1 MSQGFIVQT
10 IAMAAEPVITRR
22 DRLPPA
28 GELALQPWGVSDKT
42 DGLVNASVNFGHLF
56 DRSLFCG
63 EQ

>member
-28 GELALQPWGVSDKT
+28 GE
-42 DGLVNASVNFGHLF
+42 
-56 DRSLFCG
+56 
-63 EQ
+63 